1 MSTDFTS
8 AAQQEL
14 DIAYM
19 RKAIALAAQAEA
31 DGEVP
36 VGAVLVHNNEII
48 GVGRNRVIGGCDPS
62 LHAEFEAIRQ
72 GAQEI
77 GNYRLL
83 ETTLYVTLEPCPM
96 CAGLLVHSRIG
107 RLVYGTPDL
116 KTGAAGSLMNL
127 LQHPELNHQI
137 AITSGVLQADC
148 AAQLSG
154 FFSAQRER
162 KKALK
167 KRLKPNL

>member
-1 MSTDFTS
+1 MNDMETKLTQFEKDTG
-8 AAQQEL
+8 
-14 DIAYM
+14 YM
-19 RKAIALAAQAEA
+19 HKAIELAAQAEA

-36 VGAVLVHNNEII
+36 VGAVLVYRDEII
-48 GVGRNRVIGGCDPS
+48 GVGRNRVIGSCDPS

-72 GAQEI
+72 GAAEI

-83 ETTLYVTLEPCPM
+83 ESTLYVTLEPCPM
-96 CAGLLVHSRIG
+96 CAGLLVHSRIS

-127 LQHPELNHQI
+127 LQHPELNHKVE
-137 AITSGVLQADC
+137 ITSGVLQEEC

-167 KRLKPNL
+167 QRLRTNL

>member
-1 MSTDFTS
+1 MNDS
-8 AAQQEL
+8 AQHSEQYQE
-14 DIAYM
+14 DIGYM

-36 VGAVLVHNNEII
+36 VGAVLVYRGAII
-48 GVGRNRVIGGCDPS
+48 GVGRNRVIGSCDPS

-72 GAQEI
+72 GAAEI

-83 ETTLYVTLEPCPM
+83 ESTLYVTLEPCPM

-127 LQHPELNHQI
+127 LQHPELNHKV
-137 AITSGVLQADC
+137 AITSGVLQEDC

-167 KRLKPNL
+167 KRLRPNL

>member
-1 MSTDFTS
+1 MSANTQ
-8 AAQQEL
+8 ANEQLEN
-14 DIAYM
+14 DIRYM

-36 VGAVLVHNNEII
+36 VGAVLVQQNKII
-48 GVGRNRVIGGCDPS
+48 GVGRNRVIGSCDPS

-72 GAQEI
+72 GAAEI

-83 ETTLYVTLEPCPM
+83 DATLYVTLEPCPM
-96 CAGLLVHSRIG
+96 CAGLLVHSRIS

-127 LQHPELNHQI
+127 LQHPELNHKV
-137 AITSGVLQADC
+137 AITHGVLQEDC

-167 KRLKPNL
+167 QRLRSNL